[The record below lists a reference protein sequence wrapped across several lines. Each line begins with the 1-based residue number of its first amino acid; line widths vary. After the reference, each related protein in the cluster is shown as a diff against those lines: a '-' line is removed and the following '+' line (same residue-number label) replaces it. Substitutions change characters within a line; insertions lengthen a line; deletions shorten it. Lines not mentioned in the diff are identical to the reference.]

1 MSIPKSMMWAASSCA
16 AAWVSLAE
24 EATVSPEEEQ
34 VAPVQLEEMVVTES
48 AVRSRFYSQEA
59 YGATR
64 AEIPL
69 METPQSVRVINAQQL
84 EDVSAVRVSDTFDY
98 VSGIS
103 RQNSFSDLWEN
114 YAVRGFSGD
123 SRNAGL
129 GYLLNGFAANRGFNA
144 PRDSANVETIEFLK
158 GPSAALFG
166 ASDPGGTLNVVTKK
180 PRWERE
186 HEVSTTVGSFDFFR
200 QTLGSTGPL
209 TDEFAYR
216 LDAAFEDSNSFR
228 DFIGRQRQFIAPAF
242 TWKAGDRTTLDYNAE
257 FLSAE
262 NDFDRGVFALNGRL
276 GVVPIDRFFG
286 EPNDAPF
293 ENDNLTNQLRL
304 THELDDGWSLR
315 AGVSSK
321 VNSLYGFSTET
332 RNVFPDGTMRR
343 RYRFRDYDSQDWSAQ
358 VELHGKFKAFGME
371 HTVLTGADAFTF
383 ENDQLLL
390 SGNYAV
396 NLDVFNPV
404 YGQPKPALS
413 STIRDHT
420 EHQDSIAVFVQDQI
434 SLSEHWKLLFGLRAE
449 DYRQRMDDRAV
460 GRESSQ
466 HDTPVIPR
474 AAITWLPTKNLSAYL
489 SFSESFRPSQGT
501 DKNFASFEPEYGTA
515 YEAGLK
521 YQREDGKL
529 GATLAVFDIRKENVL
544 VMDPTDPSGTFLVN
558 GGKAGSRGVEFDLGG
573 QLTDSFRIS
582 SALTWMDARVLES
595 SVLREGSELLNI
607 PRFMANVLGIQEFEL
622 PRGGKIGVGGGMVH
636 VGARSGEEGGNF
648 ELPAYTTFKA
658 LSYWQCNENLRFTLD
673 VDNLFDE
680 THYVSSVSQSVVQ
693 PGSPRTVTFGMSLNF

>member
-1 MSIPKSMMWAASSCA
+1 MMWAASSCA
-16 AAWVSLAE
+16 TAWVSLAE
-24 EATVSPEEEQ
+24 EAVVSPEENSS
-34 VAPVQLEEMVVTES
+34 APVVLEEMVVTGAAES
-48 AVRSRFYSQEA
+48 SRFYSA
-59 YGATR
+59 VATSATR
-64 AEIPL
+64 SGIPL
-69 METPQSVRVINAQQL
+69 METPQSVRVIGEKQL
-84 EDVSAVRVSDTFDY
+84 EDVSAVRVSDAFDY
-98 VSGIS
+98 VSGVS

-200 QTLGSTGPL
+200 QTFGATGPVS
-209 TDEFAYR
+209 EQFAYR
-216 LDAAFEDSNSFR
+216 FDAAFEDSNSFR
-228 DFIGRQRQFIAPAF
+228 DFVGHQRQFIAPAF
-242 TWKAGDRTTLDYNAE
+242 AWKVDDRTTVEYTGE

-262 NDFDRGVFALNGRL
+262 NDFDRGVFAMNGRL

-286 EPNDAPF
+286 EPNDAPM
-293 ENDNLTNQLRL
+293 ENENLTNQLRL
-304 THELDDGWSLR
+304 THEFDDDWSVR

-321 VNSLYGFSTET
+321 LNSLYGFSTET
-332 RNVFPDGTMRR
+332 RDVSPTGMMRR
-343 RYRFRDYDSQDWSAQ
+343 RYRFRDYDSQDWSTQ
-358 VELHGKFKAFGME
+358 VELHGKFKAIGFE
-371 HTVLTGADAFTF
+371 HALLVGADAFTF
-383 ENDQLLL
+383 ETDQLMR

-396 NLDVFNPV
+396 DLDVFDPV

-420 EHQDSIAVFVQDQI
+420 EHQDSVGVLIQDQV
-434 SLSEHWKLLFGLRAE
+434 SLNEQWKLLLGLRAE
-449 DYRQRMDDRAV
+449 NYHQRMDDRAA
-460 GRESSQ
+460 GRESKQ
-466 HDTPVIPR
+466 HYTPVIPR
-474 AAITWLPTKNLSAYL
+474 AAITWLPTKTLSAYF
-489 SFSESFRPSQGT
+489 SYSESFRPSQGT
-501 DKNFASFEPEYGTA
+501 DQNFDSFDPEYGTA
-515 YEAGLK
+515 YEVGVK

-544 VMDPTDPSGTFLVN
+544 VIDPSDPSGTFLTN

-582 SALTWMDARVLES
+582 TALTWMDARVLES
-595 SVLREGSELLNI
+595 SVLEDGSSLLNI
-607 PRFMANVLGIQEFEL
+607 PEFMASVLGIQEFEL
-622 PRGGKIGVGGGMVH
+622 LRGGKIGIGGGILH
-636 VGARSGEEGGNF
+636 VGDRRGEDVGNF

-658 LSYWQCNENLRFTLD
+658 LSYWQPNENLRFTLD
-673 VDNLFDE
+673 VDNLFDQ
-680 THYVSSVSQSVVQ
+680 THYVSSINRNVVQ
-693 PGSPRTVTFGMSLNF
+693 PGTPRSFTLGMNLKF

>member
-1 MSIPKSMMWAASSCA
+1 MILSVPWCFPAF
-16 AAWVSLAE
+16 VSLADTE
-24 EATVSPEEEQ
+24 PPQ
-34 VAPVQLEEMVVTES
+34 QLEEMVVTATAEP
-48 AVRSRFYSQEA
+48 SRFYEPEA

-64 AEIPL
+64 SEVPL
-69 METPQSVRVINAQQL
+69 METPQSVRVIGEQQL

-144 PRDSANVETIEFLK
+144 PRDSANVESIEFLK

-186 HEVSTTVGSFDFFR
+186 HEISTTVGSFDFFR

-216 LDAAFEDSNSFR
+216 FDAAFEDSNSFR

-242 TWKAGDRTTLDYNAE
+242 TWKAGDRTTLEYNAE

-304 THELDDGWSLR
+304 THELDDDWSLR

-434 SLSEHWKLLFGLRAE
+434 SLSEHWKLLLGLRAE
-449 DYRQRMDDRAV
+449 NYHQRMDDRVA
-460 GRESSQ
+460 GRESTQ
-466 HDTPVIPR
+466 HYTPVIPR
-474 AAITWLPTKNLSAYL
+474 AAITWLPTKTLSTYF
-489 SFSESFRPSQGT
+489 SYSESFRPSQGT
-501 DKNFASFEPEYGTA
+501 DQNFDSFEPEYGTA
-515 YEAGLK
+515 YEIGVK

-622 PRGGKIGVGGGMVH
+622 PRGGKIGVGGGVVH

-680 THYVSSVSQSVVQ
+680 THYVSSVSQSMVQ